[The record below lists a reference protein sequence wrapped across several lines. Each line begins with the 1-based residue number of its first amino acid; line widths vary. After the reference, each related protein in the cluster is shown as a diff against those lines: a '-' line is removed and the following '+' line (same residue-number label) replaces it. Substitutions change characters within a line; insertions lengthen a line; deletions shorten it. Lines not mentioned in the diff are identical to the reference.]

1 MNEPDFVARENA
13 KLDVLGDFRILDTLP
28 EKMFDDFSVLASKVC
43 GTPVAMIT
51 FVDDKREWVKSC
63 YGVKAVEFSIENSFG
78 VQAVLENGGLLLV
91 PDARKDERFCNHPL
105 MKEDRGLVFYA
116 GVPLVTSTG
125 QAVGALSVL
134 GYEPL
139 QLEEAQ
145 QHSLQLLAGQL
156 IQLMEA
162 RQMIADLERRYSEVL
177 KFAGKAAHDLKSP
190 LCSISLMAEL
200 FREQYGDQLDQD
212 GVEMLIT
219 IVEITNQ
226 LALQIDDLLTDK
238 ISGKIVE

>member
-1 MNEPDFVARENA
+1 MNESVKDTMETSS
-13 KLDVLGDFRILDTLP
+13 LEVLWNFRILDTLP
-28 EKMFDDFSVLASKVC
+28 QKEFDDFTLLASKIC
-43 GTPVAMIT
+43 GAPVAMIT
-51 FVDDKREWVKSC
+51 FVDDKREWVKSI
-63 YGVKAVEFSIENSFG
+63 YGADAVEFSLESSFG
-78 VQAVLENGGLLLV
+78 AQTILKKDGWLLV
-91 PDARKDERFCNHPL
+91 PDARKDARFCNHL
-105 MKEDRGLVFYA
+105 LIKDEGGFVFYA
-116 GVPLVTSTG
+116 GVPLVASTG

-139 QLEEAQ
+139 RMEEAQ
-145 QHSLQLLAGQL
+145 QQSLRLLAGQL

-200 FREQYGDQLDQD
+200 FREQYGDQLDQE

-219 IVEITNQ
+219 IAEITNQ

-238 ISGKIVE
+238 ISGGIVE